1 LAEGS
6 KGLGRPYVVVF
17 VTATIDGK
25 IASRT
30 RFSSISCPEDLKRLH
45 MARKEAGA
53 VMIGAGTANIDD
65 PSLRLKYFEGE
76 NPVRIVVDGRL
87 SIREDLRLV
96 RERIARTIVLTS
108 RAADGEKIKRL
119 ASRGVEVYIVDSGDP
134 PKVDMERA
142 LALLYSMGIRKILV
156 EGGGELIWSLAEK
169 HLIDEIRVTYAG
181 YILGGRE
188 SVSIAGGLGFA
199 TTSESPLFKPV
210 SVTLCRCGR
219 EVHIVFKRADA
230 PDPTA

>member
-1 LAEGS
+1 MTSHVLPE
-6 KGLGRPYVVVF
+6 GRPYVIVF

-30 RFSSISCPEDLKRLH
+30 RFSSLSCPEDLRRLH

-53 VMIGAGTANIDD
+53 VMIGANTANIDD

-76 NPVRIVVDGRL
+76 NPIRIVVDGRL

-96 RERIARTIVLTS
+96 REMIARTVILTS
-108 RAADGEKIKRL
+108 QAANREKVERL
-119 ASRGVEVYIVDSGDP
+119 RSRGLEVYVIESSSP
-134 PKVDMERA
+134 PKIDMDRA
-142 LALLYSMGIRKILV
+142 LNLLYSIGIRKILV

-169 HLIDEIRVTYAG
+169 HLIDEIRVTYTG
-181 YILGGRE
+181 YILGGRD
-188 SVSIAGGLGFA
+188 SVSIAGGRGFE

-210 SVTLCRCGR
+210 SVLLCRCGK
-219 EVHIVFKRADA
+219 EVHIIFKRVDA
-230 PDPTA
+230 PQI

>member
-1 LAEGS
+1 M
-6 KGLGRPYVVVF
+6 GLEERPYVVVF
-17 VTATIDGK
+17 STATIDGK

-30 RFSSISCPEDLKRLH
+30 RFSSISCPEDLRRLH

-53 VMIGAGTANIDD
+53 VMIGANTANIDD
-65 PSLRLKYFEGE
+65 PSLRLKYVEGS

-96 RERIARTIVLTS
+96 RDKLSRTIILTS
-108 RAADGEKIKRL
+108 QAADQDKIERLKRN
-119 ASRGVEVYIVDSGDP
+119 GVEVYVINSSEP
-134 PKVDMERA
+134 PKIDMDQA
-142 LALLYSMGIRKILV
+142 LRLLYKLGIKKILV

-188 SVSIAGGLGFA
+188 SVSIAGGSGFE
-199 TTSESPLFKPV
+199 TTSESPLYRPV
-210 SVTLCRCGR
+210 SILLCPCGR
-219 EVHIVFKRADA
+219 EVHVIFKRAV
-230 PDPTA
+230 

>member
-1 LAEGS
+1 VEIS
-6 KGLGRPYVVVF
+6 PQPVDRPYVMVF

-30 RFSSISCPEDLKRLH
+30 RFSSISCPEDLRRLH

-53 VMIGAGTANIDD
+53 VMIGANTANIDD

-76 NPVRIVVDGRL
+76 NPVRIVVDGKL

-96 RERIARTIVLTS
+96 REKIARTIILTS
-108 RAADGEKIKRL
+108 QVADRDKIERLKRN
-119 ASRGVEVYIVDSGDP
+119 GVEVYIVSSREP
-134 PKVDMERA
+134 PKLDMDYA
-142 LALLYSMGIRKILV
+142 LRFLYSIGVKKILV

-181 YILGGRE
+181 YILGGRD
-188 SVSIAGGLGFA
+188 SISIAGGRGFA
-199 TTSESPLFKPV
+199 TTSESPLFKPI
-210 SVTLCRCGR
+210 SVLLCKCGR
-219 EVHIVFKRADA
+219 EVHIVFKRIDVL
-230 PDPTA
+230 